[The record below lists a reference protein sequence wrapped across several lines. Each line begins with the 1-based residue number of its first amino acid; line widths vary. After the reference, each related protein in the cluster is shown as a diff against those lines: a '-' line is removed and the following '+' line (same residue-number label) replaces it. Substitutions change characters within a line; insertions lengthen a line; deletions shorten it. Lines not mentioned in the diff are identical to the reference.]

1 MAFERFTYVTR
12 FDTFGTYTEYADLGA
27 DLKSDLKSAQAFIPL
42 DITAVRE
49 IKAGSQVSDATRIL
63 ERVNGSTDKALRLTW
78 AAGDSAEFQFPPTP
92 WPPDLNAAADVIVH
106 LMMARGG
113 TTDDCDIDVLAYE
126 NGAGAYAA
134 DTEMGGKTAALT
146 AAANLVVEATVT
158 LTASNI
164 GGHPGFLNLAL
175 LPDAH
180 TTDAIYLYTAWL
192 EYTRA
197 LRTS

>member
-1 MAFERFTYVTR
+1 MATRFTYYSPE
-12 FDTFGTYTEYADLGA
+12 DTFGRKFLVTDFDDDTVA
-27 DLKSDLKSAQAFIPL
+27 SDMLSAQAFIPL
-42 DITAVRE
+42 DITALRE
-49 IKAGSQVSDATRIL
+49 VKGSLISDSTRNL
-63 ERVNGSTDKALRLTW
+63 GRVNGATDRALRFTW
-78 AAGDSAEFQFPPTP
+78 AAGDVAEFQFPPTP

-106 LMMARGG
+106 LMMARSG
-113 TTDDCDIDVLAYE
+113 TTDDSDIDVLAYE

-134 DTEMGGKTAALT
+134 DTEMGGKTTAL
-146 AAANLVVEATVT
+146 AVAANLIVEKTVT
-158 LTASNI
+158 LSASDI
-164 GGHPGFLNLAL
+164 GGHPGMVSLSL